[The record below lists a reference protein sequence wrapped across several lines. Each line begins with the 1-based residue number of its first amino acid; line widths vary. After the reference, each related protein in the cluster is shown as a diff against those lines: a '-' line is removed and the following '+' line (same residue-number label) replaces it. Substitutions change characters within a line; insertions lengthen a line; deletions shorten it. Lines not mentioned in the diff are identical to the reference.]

1 MRSLRDQ
8 RATLPTGSSGLV
20 PTGSSPTDR
29 NAVTHGSR
37 GFERSEHPRTP
48 CVGHGL
54 LIEGESPLRGL
65 SEVTV
70 SESSCM
76 TARKCEME
84 AVYESQ
90 HRTKVN
96 LGTGYVGWVS
106 VRCITTPN
114 IRSFPWSMQGECG
127 ETLLNLTP
135 RELLRS
141 GVSVG
146 IYVPTESS
154 GKANEG
160 NDNCLTSIEKS
171 DHLIV
176 VSKPGNAGGAK
187 GVTC

>member
-1 MRSLRDQ
+1 MCGPLVRFCERFGGAIP
-8 RATLPTGSSGLV
+8 RAYST
-20 PTGSSPTDR
+20 
-29 NAVTHGSR
+29 
-37 GFERSEHPRTP
+37 

-54 LIEGESPLRGL
+54 VIEGESPLRGP

-96 LGTGYVGWVS
+96 LGTGYMGWVS

>member
-1 MRSLRDQ
+1 M
-8 RATLPTGSSGLV
+8 
-20 PTGSSPTDR
+20 
-29 NAVTHGSR
+29 
-37 GFERSEHPRTP
+37 

-54 LIEGESPLRGL
+54 AIEGESPLRVL
-65 SEVTV
+65 SEETV
-70 SESSCM
+70 SESSCT

-96 LGTGYVGWVS
+96 LGTGYMGWVS

-114 IRSFPWSMQGECG
+114 IRSFPWSRQGESG

-135 RELLRS
+135 RDLLRS
-141 GVSVG
+141 GNRVE
-146 IYVPTESS
+146 IQLPTELF
-154 GKANEG
+154 GKANGG

-171 DHLIV
+171 DRLIV
-176 VSKPGNAGGAK
+176 VMKPGNSGGAK

>member
-1 MRSLRDQ
+1 M
-8 RATLPTGSSGLV
+8 
-20 PTGSSPTDR
+20 
-29 NAVTHGSR
+29 
-37 GFERSEHPRTP
+37 
-48 CVGHGL
+48 
-54 LIEGESPLRGL
+54 IEGESPLRGL

-84 AVYESQ
+84 AVYESK

-96 LGTGYVGWVS
+96 LGTGYMGWVS
-106 VRCITTPN
+106 VPGIATPN
-114 IRSFPWSMQGECG
+114 IRSFPWSRQGERG

-135 RELLRS
+135 RDLLRPGS
-141 GVSVG
+141 SAENCLA
-146 IYVPTESS
+146 TESS
-154 GKANEG
+154 GKASGG
-160 NDNCLTSIEKS
+160 NDNCLTLIEKS